1 MALAGRLDSLYA
13 TRRTLLSR
21 VRNPDDHES
30 WEDFFKT
37 YSRLVY
43 SMALKAR
50 LSDAEAQDVVQ
61 ETFIALAKQMPKFRY
76 DPDKGRF
83 KNWLIKTTQNKIYD
97 HFRKKK
103 PELLPK
109 TRTPGGTQ
117 RTSTI
122 ERIPDPASLN
132 LDDLC
137 EQEWRQHVF
146 QQAVEKVKL
155 QVNASQF
162 QIFDLYVLKEWP
174 VRRIASTLG
183 ISRTRVY
190 LAKHRLL
197 KLVEHEVK
205 LLQEEFRISAAEK

>member
-21 VRNPDDHES
+21 VRNPDDQES

-43 SMALKAR
+43 SVALKAR

-61 ETFIALAKQMPKFRY
+61 ETFIALARQMPKFRY
-76 DPDKGRF
+76 DPDKGHF

-109 TRTPGGTQ
+109 TRTDGGTA

-132 LDDLC
+132 LDAVC
-137 EQEWRQHVF
+137 EEEWRQVVF
-146 QQAVEKVKL
+146 LQAVEKVKE
-155 QVNASQF
+155 QVSASQF

-183 ISRTRVY
+183 ISSTRVY

-197 KLVEHEVK
+197 KLVEQEVK
-205 LLQEEFRISAAEK
+205 LIQKEFRTRETDK

>member
-205 LLQEEFRISAAEK
+205 LLQQEFRISAAEK